1 MRNSYKQLKIK
12 EKTIECN
19 EKQQDRL
26 KIKVI
31 SFFSGL
37 SLVTRKLMNE
47 TKMKRMILIP
57 KKLFV

>member
-12 EKTIECN
+12 EKTTECN

-37 SLVTRKLMNE
+37 SPVTRKLMNE